1 MRIGCR
7 FLNCGLSVVL
17 LILVSCER
25 TPQEGGPFNQ
35 PLGGARALAPTPAP
49 VIDVGILA
57 DQSTYQPAR
66 SGPAEPGAV
75 QTAGGEEGEQ
85 EQEAIRARVR
95 EIVQAAISRNVE
107 ALFDAFVQEQIA
119 VVLPLKSTVI
129 ETVEKLEAMQRQLA
143 QLGGPAAQPDEGQ
156 AALLEAIGGKLLDA
170 FTGALAVEMLSADQ
184 AAVRVDAA
192 RFQENLT
199 PLVPEIQRALEQMAA
214 AGGGLGGAQGP
225 SQLPPEVLERLEQEM
240 AAAGTPSPPTLEQQ
254 IADAVQQLAGYTLSM
269 SRVEEVWRIALP
281 LTLTEA
287 HAEIGRDGL
296 GLLNEYLDKVMER
309 LQSLESADQAA
320 ISSLFMQV
328 AFEVLPRLMEL
339 MQKVEA
345 LQASASPADGPDS
358 SAPQPEGEDEDSG
371 EDQEAPGGSPRGGR
385 SPRSP

>member
-7 FLNCGLSVVL
+7 FLNKGVAIVL
-17 LILVSCER
+17 LALASCER

-35 PLGGARALAPTPAP
+35 PLGGARTLAPPPAP
-49 VIDVGILA
+49 MIDVGILA

-66 SGPAEPGAV
+66 YGPAEPGTV
-75 QTAGGEEGEQ
+75 QTAGGEGGEQ
-85 EQEAIRARVR
+85 EQEAIRARIR
-95 EIVQAAISRNVE
+95 EILQAAISRNVE

-119 VVLPLKSTVI
+119 PVLPLKSAVI
-129 ETVEKLEAMQRQLA
+129 ETVEKLEALQRQLT

-156 AALLEAIGGKLLDA
+156 AASQEALVGKLLDA
-170 FTGALAVEMLSADQ
+170 FVAGLAVDVLSADQ

-192 RFQENLT
+192 RFQESLT

-214 AGGGLGGAQGP
+214 AGGGPGGAGV
-225 SQLPPEVLERLEQEM
+225 LPPL
-240 AAAGTPSPPTLEQQ
+240 SLEQQ
-254 IADAVQQLAGYTLSM
+254 IADAAQQLAGFTLSV

-281 LTLTEA
+281 FALTEA

-320 ISSLFMQV
+320 ISNLLMEVS
-328 AFEVLPRLMEL
+328 FEVLPRLMAL
-339 MQKVEA
+339 MQKVQA
-345 LQASASPADGPDS
+345 LQAGAGPAEEADS
-358 SAPQPEGEDEDSG
+358 SAPQSPGEDEESP
-371 EDQEAPGGSPRGGR
+371 EDQEAPAGPPRGGR